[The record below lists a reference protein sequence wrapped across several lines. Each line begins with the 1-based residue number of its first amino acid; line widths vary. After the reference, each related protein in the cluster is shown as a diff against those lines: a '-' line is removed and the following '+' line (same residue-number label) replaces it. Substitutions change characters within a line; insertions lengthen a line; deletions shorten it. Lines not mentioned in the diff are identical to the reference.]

1 MVQFKLVCSYPDYQ
15 NVVINKVMMMLS
27 LVLLL
32 MMIQNAPGTKFKTER
47 PIIPE
52 HLATALIATIHLKRN
67 HP

>member
-32 MMIQNAPGTKFKTER
+32 MMIQG
-47 PIIPE
+47 
-52 HLATALIATIHLKRN
+52 
-67 HP
+67 